1 MLPSKKRLTR
11 EQFNI
16 VTKSPAIKTV
26 YNRLG
31 TFKYLPIKGG
41 ISVVTSGKNE
51 KSAVVRNRLR
61 RRIFSLITKHTPFS
75 GVLYVSKQSYRYSFE
90 EIKSLYNDLFKKTL

>member
-16 VTKSPAIKTV
+16 VITSSTIKTV

-31 TFKYLPIKGG
+31 TLKYLPTKGG

-51 KSAVVRNRLR
+51 KSAVIRNKLR
-61 RRIFSLITKHTPFS
+61 RRIYTLFAENTTLS

-90 EIKSLYNDLFKKTL
+90 EIKSLYDDLFKKTL